1 MKVKSLDLDT
11 MTDIFNKLSNVKSE
25 FDEQDTT
32 GGDASGGSTGGAY
45 PQVTKWETGIKRG
58 SANQVGNTKWK
69 DSYQINRGKA
79 NTLL

>member
-1 MKVKSLDLDT
+1 MKVKSLDLET

-32 GGDASGGSTGGAY
+32 TGDSGGSTGGAY

-58 SANQVGNTKWK
+58 SANPVGNTKWK

>member
-45 PQVTKWETGIKRG
+45 PQVTKWETGI
-58 SANQVGNTKWK
+58 
-69 DSYQINRGKA
+69 
-79 NTLL
+79 